1 MYLAAGRLQINELSN
16 NELPA
21 RSQVFS
27 ARR

>member
-16 NELPA
+16 TELPA